1 MKRNRDALAQ
11 MAIYDLLCRM
21 QINLDNLL
29 PSVEFNFCVLDLIG
43 VDTDAY
49 CDGMGEC
56 EKCLQKWI
64 NESYNGRW

>member
-1 MKRNRDALAQ
+1 MKRNRDAIAQ

-21 QINLDNLL
+21 QINLDDLIVVDL
-29 PSVEFNFCVLDLIG
+29 NFCVLDLIG

-56 EKCLQKWI
+56 EKCLQKWL
-64 NESYNGRW
+64 NERCE

>member
-1 MKRNRDALAQ
+1 MTNRESLLHTNL
-11 MAIYDLLCRM
+11 YDLLCRM
-21 QINLDNLL
+21 QMNLDDLL
-29 PSVEFNFCVLDLIG
+29 VVDLNFCILDLIG

>member
-1 MKRNRDALAQ
+1 MTNREKLLNTNL
-11 MAIYDLLCRM
+11 YDLLCRM

-43 VDTDAY
+43 VDIDAY

-56 EKCLQKWI
+56 EKCLQKWL
-64 NESYNGRW
+64 NEEVKQ